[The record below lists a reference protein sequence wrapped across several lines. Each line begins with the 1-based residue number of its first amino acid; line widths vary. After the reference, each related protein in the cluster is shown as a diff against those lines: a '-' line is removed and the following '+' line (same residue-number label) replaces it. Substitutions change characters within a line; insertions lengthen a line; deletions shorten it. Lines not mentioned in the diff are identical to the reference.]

1 MRAAVYYENGPPS
14 VFRYEEVPDPKC
26 APRGVV
32 IRVAAISI
40 EGGDLLHRAGAPLAS
55 RPHVVGYQAA
65 GEIVEIGAE
74 VTQLRV
80 GQRVVSV
87 DAAGSHAEL
96 RAVTAR
102 NCWVVPDGADLRAIA
117 CTPIPFGTAD
127 DCLFEFGRLRAGETV
142 LVQGGGGGVG
152 LAAIQLAKRAGATV
166 IATASSAEKL
176 ARLRAL
182 GVDHGINYR
191 DDDLVREVKR
201 VTNGRGADLIVDPI
215 GGSTLQQSIAALAY
229 RGRIAW
235 VGRAGRESVKHDV
248 STLMQGNQALI
259 GVFLGAEIATDRV
272 HDMIQRH
279 VDDVAAGKL
288 AVVIDRAFP
297 LREAAAAHA
306 FIESRQAFGRVLLI
320 P

>member
-1 MRAAVYYENGPPS
+1 MKAAVYYENGPPS
-14 VFRYEEVPDPKC
+14 VFRYEDVPDPKC
-26 APRGVV
+26 HAKGVV
-32 IRVAAISI
+32 IRVAAVSI
-40 EGGDLLHRAGAPLAS
+40 EGGDLLHRVGAPLAS

-65 GEIVEIGAE
+65 GEIIEVGAE
-74 VTQLRV
+74 VTHLRA
-80 GQRVVSV
+80 GQRVVTV
-87 DAAGSHAEL
+87 DGAGSHAEL
-96 RAVTAR
+96 RAVSAR
-102 NCWVVPDGADLRAIA
+102 NCWVVPNGADLRAIA

-166 IATASSAEKL
+166 IATASSPEKL
-176 ARLRAL
+176 ERLRPH

-191 DDDLVREVKR
+191 DDDLVSEVKR
-201 VTNGRGADLIVDPI
+201 ITKGHGADVIVDPI
-215 GGSTLQQSIAALAY
+215 GGTTLQQSIAALAY

-235 VGRAGRESVKHDV
+235 VGRAGRELVKHDV
-248 STLMQGNQALI
+248 STLMQGNQSLI
-259 GVFLGAEIATDRV
+259 GVFLGAEITTDRV

-288 AVVIDRAFP
+288 AVVIDRAFQ
-297 LREAAAAHA
+297 LKNAEAAHA
-306 FIESRQAFGRVLLI
+306 FIESRKAFGRVLLI

>member
-1 MRAAVYYENGPPS
+1 V
-14 VFRYEEVPDPKC
+14 
-26 APRGVV
+26 
-32 IRVAAISI
+32 SI
-40 EGGDLLHRAGAPLAS
+40 EGGDLLHRAGAPLTS

-65 GEIVEIGAE
+65 GEIVEVGAE
-74 VTQLRV
+74 VTHLRV
-80 GQRVVSV
+80 GQKVVTV

-96 RAVTAR
+96 RAVAAR
-102 NCWVVPDGADLRAIA
+102 NCWVVPVNADLRAIA

-166 IATASSAEKL
+166 LATASSAEKL
-176 ARLRAL
+176 ERLRAY
-182 GVDHGINYR
+182 GMDHGINYR
-191 DDDLVREVKR
+191 DDDLVREAR
-201 VTNGRGADLIVDPI
+201 RFTNGRGADVIVDPI
-215 GGSTLQQSIAALAY
+215 GGTTLQQSLAALAY

-235 VGRAGRESVKHDV
+235 VGRAGRELVKHDV
-248 STLMQGNQALI
+248 STLMQGNQSLI
-259 GVFLGAEIATDRV
+259 GVFLGAEITTPRV

-288 AVVIDRAFP
+288 AVVIDREFP
-297 LREAAAAHA
+297 LRDAAAAHA
-306 FIESRQAFGRVLLI
+306 FIESRKAFGRVLLI

>member
-1 MRAAVYYENGPPS
+1 MMAAVYYENGPPS
-14 VFRYEEVPDPKC
+14 VFRYEQVPDPEC
-26 APRGVV
+26 HPRGVV
-32 IRVAAISI
+32 IRVAAVSI

-65 GEIVEIGAE
+65 GEIVAVGAE
-74 VTQLRV
+74 VTHLRV
-80 GQRVVSV
+80 GQNVVTV
-87 DAAGSHAEL
+87 DGAGSHAQL
-96 RAVTAR
+96 RAVPAR
-102 NCWVVPDGADLRAIA
+102 NCWVVPDGANLRSIA

-166 IATASSAEKL
+166 LATASSPEKL
-176 ARLRAL
+176 ERLRPF

-201 VTNGRGADLIVDPI
+201 ITEGRGADLIVDPI
-215 GGSTLQQSIAALAY
+215 GGTTLQQSIAALAY

-235 VGRAGRESVKHDV
+235 VGRAGREIVKHDV
-248 STLMQGNQALI
+248 STLMQGNQSLI
-259 GVFLGAEIATDRV
+259 GVFLGAEITTDRV

-279 VDDVAAGKL
+279 VDDVASGKL
-288 AVVIDRAFP
+288 VVAIDRAFP
-297 LREAAAAHA
+297 LKEAAAAHA
-306 FIESRQAFGRVLLI
+306 FIESRRAFGRVLLI

>member
-1 MRAAVYYENGPPS
+1 MKAAVYYENGPPS
-14 VFRYEEVPDPKC
+14 VFRYEDVADPKC
-26 APRGVV
+26 PAKGVV
-32 IRVAAISI
+32 IRVAAVSI

-80 GQRVVSV
+80 GQSVVTV

-96 RAVTAR
+96 RSVAAR
-102 NCWVVPDGADLRAIA
+102 NCWVVPEGADLRAVA
-117 CTPIPFGTAD
+117 CAPIPFGTAD

-166 IATASSAEKL
+166 LATASSAEKL
-176 ARLRAL
+176 ERLRRF

-201 VTNGRGADLIVDPI
+201 VTGGRGADVIVDPI
-215 GGSTLQQSIAALAY
+215 GGTTLQQSIAALAY

-235 VGRAGRESVKHDV
+235 VGGAGREHVKHDL
-248 STLMQGNQALI
+248 STLMQGNQSLI
-259 GVFLGAEIATDRV
+259 GVFLGAEIASDRV

-288 AVVIDRAFP
+288 AVAIDRAFP
-297 LREAAAAHA
+297 LKDAGAAHA
-306 FIESRQAFGRVLLI
+306 FIESRRAFGRVLLI

>member
-14 VFRYEEVPDPKC
+14 VLRYEEVPDPQC

-65 GEIVEIGAE
+65 GEIVEVGAE

-96 RAVTAR
+96 RAAAAR

-166 IATASSAEKL
+166 LATASSAAKL
-176 ARLRAL
+176 ERLRAL

-215 GGSTLQQSIAALAY
+215 GGETLQQSLAALAY

-235 VGRAGRESVKHDV
+235 VGGAGRGGATLDV
-248 STLMQGNQALI
+248 SSLMQGNQSLI

-288 AVVIDRAFP
+288 AVVIDREFA
-297 LREAAAAHA
+297 LKDAAAAHA
-306 FIESRQAFGRVLLI
+306 HIESRQAFGRVLLI

>member
-1 MRAAVYYENGPPS
+1 MKAAVYYENGPPS

-26 APRGVV
+26 HAKGVV
-32 IRVAAISI
+32 IRVAAVSI

-65 GEIVEIGAE
+65 GEVVAVGPE

-80 GQRVVSV
+80 GQRVVTV

-96 RAVTAR
+96 RAVAAR
-102 NCWVVPDGADLRAIA
+102 NCWLVPDGADLRAIA

-152 LAAIQLAKRAGATV
+152 LAAVQLAKRAGATV
-166 IATASSAEKL
+166 LATASSAEKL
-176 ARLRAL
+176 ARLRPF

-191 DDDLVREVKR
+191 DDDLVREVRR

-235 VGRAGRESVKHDV
+235 VGRAGRELVKHDV
-248 STLMQGNQALI
+248 STLMQGNQSLI

-288 AVVIDRAFP
+288 AVPIDREFA
-297 LREAAAAHA
+297 LKDAAAAHA
-306 FIESRQAFGRVLLI
+306 YIESRQAFGRVLLI